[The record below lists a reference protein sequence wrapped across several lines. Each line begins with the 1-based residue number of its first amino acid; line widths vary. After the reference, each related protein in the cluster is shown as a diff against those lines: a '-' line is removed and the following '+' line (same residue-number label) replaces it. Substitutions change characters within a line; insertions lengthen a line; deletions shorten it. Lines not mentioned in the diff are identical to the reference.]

1 MTSPGI
7 GFITWRNSGLAPKEF
22 ETTDKYRRKM
32 TVVWGKPSIYI
43 SNDDPR
49 LHKDMT
55 DDMRHWLQETLSTKL
70 LMINFIN

>member
-1 MTSPGI
+1 MAKQWLG
-7 GFITWRNSGLAPKEF
+7 AQKEF

-55 DDMRHWLQETLSTKL
+55 DDMRHWLQENVIYQIINDKL
-70 LMINFIN
+70 Y